1 MQAIRRILV
10 DDWDPIGIQGA
21 GPEDEY
27 DAYIGGLYRLLI
39 RRPTEDE
46 IVAHLEAIEMV
57 PTDAPVAERADLS
70 AVARK
75 LLGVPVAIR

>member
-27 DAYIGGLYRLLI
+27 DAYIGGLYRLHDGFPLF
-39 RRPTEDE
+39 
-46 IVAHLEAIEMV
+46 
-57 PTDAPVAERADLS
+57 
-70 AVARK
+70 
-75 LLGVPVAIR
+75 